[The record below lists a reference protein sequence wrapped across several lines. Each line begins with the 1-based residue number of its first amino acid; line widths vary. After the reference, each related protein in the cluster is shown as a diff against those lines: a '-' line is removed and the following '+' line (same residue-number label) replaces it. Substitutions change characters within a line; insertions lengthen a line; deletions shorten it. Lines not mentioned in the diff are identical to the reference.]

1 MTCTAR
7 TKQNHELPRPLSYE
21 KVLRRRMTYCHEHLT
36 FSDSLPLKTSERRQ
50 RWSNATFFNRQ
61 QHCYFI
67 VVKILP
73 NSVRNYFYLELNNAT
88 ARTILYHTTRARF
101 PIGRERVTYSSEF
114 ARKSSGRNRKKFMCQ
129 SRQTNKQ
136 TRPVNKFIT
145 WFKYLFF
152 FSPQGNFEGFK
163 ETKLNAS
170 LGTNKLVEI
179 G

>member
-152 FSPQGNFEGFK
+152 FR
-163 ETKLNAS
+163 LR
-170 LGTNKLVEI
+170 EI
-179 G
+179 LRGSRKQNLMLPLEPTS